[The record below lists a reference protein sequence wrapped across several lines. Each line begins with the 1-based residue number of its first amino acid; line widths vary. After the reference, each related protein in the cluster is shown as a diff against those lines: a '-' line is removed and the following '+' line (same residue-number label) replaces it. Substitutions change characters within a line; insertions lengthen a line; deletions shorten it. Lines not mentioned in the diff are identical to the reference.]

1 MTSWSS
7 NDATISED
15 EVSYCCYRVGG
26 VSIVIT
32 SYTHVTPSGQGF
44 TA

>member
-15 EVSYCCYRVGG
+15 EVSYCCYRVG
-26 VSIVIT
+26 IVIT
-32 SYTHVTPSGQGF
+32 SYSHVTPSGQGF
-44 TA
+44 TT